1 MRPGCCQPRGVHIY
15 CAPQSQ
21 SQSQSRFHH
30 DDNDAEINRIGPE
43 NSSAYPYPHVA
54 CTWLEDLRTA
64 CSFDPS
70 LDLQKCPAGS
80 PHQTAEPTSAVT
92 TREPGPTATPT
103 TRLHSHPPINTKGPC
118 VWPGSPSLEIAR
130 LHRRHRPAYT
140 GVTRAT
146 RRQEGGLDLD
156 AAVESV
162 ALAHLL
168 EQQPLRPVAA
178 HDEVDVG
185 AALADRRDDLREEE
199 CVGVM

>member
-1 MRPGCCQPRGVHIY
+1 MRQHLL
-15 CAPQSQ
+15 
-21 SQSQSRFHH
+21 
-30 DDNDAEINRIGPE
+30 
-43 NSSAYPYPHVA
+43 SSS
-54 CTWLEDLRTA
+54 LRDHTII
-64 CSFDPS
+64 P
-70 LDLQKCPAGS
+70 
-80 PHQTAEPTSAVT
+80 
-92 TREPGPTATPT
+92 
-103 TRLHSHPPINTKGPC
+103 
-118 VWPGSPSLEIAR
+118 PSLEIAR